1 MNISIELSLGM
12 RASGPRIGLIL
23 MAWYVDGLVRFAST
37 AYIEIGQGGADSTS
51 RTAFL
56 TNTAVNKKSGRALSN
71 LTWSFEQLRS
81 YAAKQG
87 KDADQ
92 VIGAMHTVVANT
104 LLVAEPAFLE
114 KWEQQAR
121 EHSGQQL
128 HCSQHCYHL
137 LGTCWH

>member
-1 MNISIELSLGM
+1 MNISIELSLWM
-12 RASGPRIGLIL
+12 RASVPR
-23 MAWYVDGLVRFAST
+23 MARYDDGLVRFAST
-37 AYIEIGQGGADSTS
+37 AYKENGQGGADSTS

-137 LGTCWH
+137 LGTCWL